1 MPFKN
6 IYDISIRLGL
16 ESIDHP
22 GAPPYSRRLIWE
34 IEKGRPCNLS
44 EIVMTTHTGTHV
56 DAPSHFV
63 PGGKSIDQYSA
74 RDFIFPA
81 HVISIEDEDSI
92 KRAHLEGLDF
102 ERGDALL
109 FRTLNSMRGISK
121 SGKFS
126 KDYIALSPEAAE
138 FCALR
143 KVGLVGI
150 DYVTIDKY
158 GDKSFSAHRKLLEN
172 EVLILEGIDLRD
184 VPEGKYT
191 LFCIP
196 LSIEGAEASPVR
208 ALLFTE
214 PILK

>member
-1 MPFKN
+1 MMYFKN
-6 IYDISIRLGL
+6 IYDISITLGL

-22 GAPPYSRRLIWE
+22 GATPYSRRLIWE
-34 IEKGRPCNLS
+34 IGKGRPCNLS

-63 PGGKSIDQYSA
+63 PGGQSIGQYSA
-74 RDFIFPA
+74 REFIFRA
-81 HVISIEDEDSI
+81 HVICIEDEDSI
-92 KRAHLEGLDF
+92 KREHLASFDF

-109 FRTLNSMRGISK
+109 FRTLNSVRGISR

-138 FCALR
+138 LCALR

-158 GDKSFSAHRKLLEN
+158 GDKSFSAHVKLLQN
-172 EVLILEGIDLRD
+172 DVLILEGIDLMH

-191 LFCIP
+191 LLCIP
-196 LSIEGAEASPVR
+196 LKIEGAEASPVR
-208 ALLFTE
+208 ALLFC
-214 PILK
+214 

>member
-1 MPFKN
+1 MISFKS
-6 IYDISIRLGL
+6 IHDISIRLGS

-22 GAPPYSRRLIWE
+22 GATPYSRKLIWE
-34 IEKGRPCNLS
+34 IGKGRPCNLS
-44 EIVMTTHTGTHV
+44 EIIMTTHTGTHV

-81 HVISIEDEDSI
+81 HVICIEDEDSI
-92 KRAHLEGLDF
+92 KREHLESLDF

-109 FRTLNSMRGISK
+109 FRTLNSTRGINK

-126 KDYIALSPEAAE
+126 KDYITLSPEAAE
-138 FCALR
+138 LCALR

-150 DYVTIDKY
+150 DYVTIDKF
-158 GDKSFSAHRKLLEN
+158 GDKFSSVHRKLLEH
-172 EVLILEGIDLRD
+172 EVLILEGIDLMD

-208 ALLFTE
+208 ALLFC
-214 PILK
+214 

>member
-1 MPFKN
+1 
-6 IYDISIRLGL
+6 
-16 ESIDHP
+16 
-22 GAPPYSRRLIWE
+22 
-34 IEKGRPCNLS
+34 
-44 EIVMTTHTGTHV
+44 MTTHTGTHV

-81 HVISIEDEDSI
+81 HVICIEDEDSI
-92 KRAHLEGLDF
+92 KREHLESLDF

-109 FRTLNSMRGISK
+109 FRTLNSIRGTSK
-121 SGKFS
+121 GGKFS

-143 KVGLVGI
+143 EAGLVGI

-158 GDKSFSAHRKLLEN
+158 GDKSLSAHRKLLEN
-172 EVLILEGIDLRD
+172 DVLILEGIDLMD

-196 LSIEGAEASPVR
+196 LKIEGAEASPVR
-208 ALLFTE
+208 ALLFC
-214 PILK
+214 